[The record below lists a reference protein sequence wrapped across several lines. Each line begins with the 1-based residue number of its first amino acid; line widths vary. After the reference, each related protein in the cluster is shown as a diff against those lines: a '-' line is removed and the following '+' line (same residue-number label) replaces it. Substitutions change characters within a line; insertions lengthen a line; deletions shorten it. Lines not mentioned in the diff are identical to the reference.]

1 MVSSITRRILLVM
14 MLLGLVFFLSGCRD
28 ETLIPDE
35 SMFELTVSEVEAAYS
50 VGKEITIEATLKN
63 LSNTMFVLSH
73 GAMFPAIGLEGETLI
88 VNSLLVHEE
97 LKGQESIVE
106 SRTFSFE
113 EPGTY
118 RIDVTAY
125 FTVLTKNYAYSTRIV
140 IVVE

>member
-1 MVSSITRRILLVM
+1 MVSSITRRFLLVM

-50 VGKEITIEATLKN
+50 VGEEITIEATLKN
-63 LSNTMFVLSH
+63 LSNTMFVLRH
-73 GAMFPAIGLEGETLI
+73 GAMVPHIALEGEVLI
-88 VNSLLVHEE
+88 VNTILIQEK
-97 LKGQESIVE
+97 LKGQESILE
-106 SRTFSFE
+106 SRTFSFT